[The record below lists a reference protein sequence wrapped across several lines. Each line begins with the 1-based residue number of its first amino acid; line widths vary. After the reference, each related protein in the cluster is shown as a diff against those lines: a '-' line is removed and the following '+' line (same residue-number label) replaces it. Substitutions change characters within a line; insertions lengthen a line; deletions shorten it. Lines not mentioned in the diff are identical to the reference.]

1 MLHEIYNITIS
12 DMQELMNS
20 LAHPSMEY
28 AVQQEERNC
37 LRGCILSR

>member
-28 AVQQEERNC
+28 AVQQEE
-37 LRGCILSR
+37 LSLIHI